1 MDKVNLAITGVALS
15 VTAVTSY
22 LMHKRLAGARSER
35 VRNARREVVSILT
48 GEFVNSDSEIQTS
61 VVEALLSNKY
71 RDCKVESSTVTEL
84 PLIIDDLIAGFTENI
99 FITHKEQQK
108 LVKRALALKQKFE
121 SRKSNLEEAIDN
133 WRQSSIPLIAY
144 RLALVLGAGICSGL
158 IVIFLGSIFAP
169 TIMNNLVQLL
179 GILGFA
185 TVIFSFAE
193 YNTLKSRRER
203 NSRYLQKALEDT
215 VAKALRTSVRK
226 AVLEQHARVDA
237 NGHLAEA
244 DLILSVNEN
253 KVPVEIKYSSIRQQT
268 IEQIAN
274 TMEMM
279 NSKNGLLITTSA
291 VGKRIK
297 ELARQKGIIVLEN
310 VTSEADIVKGLENT
324 KLFE

>member
-1 MDKVNLAITGVALS
+1 MDTINLAITGAALS

-22 LMHKRLAGARSER
+22 LLHKKLAGVRSER
-35 VRNARREVVSILT
+35 VKNARREVVGILT
-48 GEFVNSDSEIQTS
+48 SEFVNNDSAIQIP

-99 FITHKEQQK
+99 FITHKERQK
-108 LVKRALALKQKFE
+108 LVERALVLKQEFE
-121 SRKSNLEEAIDN
+121 IRKSNLEETIDN
-133 WRQSSIPLIAY
+133 WKQSSIPLIAY

-158 IVIFLGSIFAP
+158 IVIFLGSIFVP
-169 TIMNNLVQLL
+169 TIMDNIVQLL
-179 GILGFA
+179 CILGFA
-185 TVIFSFAE
+185 TVLSSFAE
-193 YNTLKSRRER
+193 YNTLKSKRER
-203 NSRYLQKALEDT
+203 NSRYLHKALEDT
-215 VAKALRTSVRK
+215 VDRALRISVRN
-226 AVLEQHARVDA
+226 AVLEQHASVDA
-237 NGHLAEA
+237 NGRLAEA

-297 ELARQKGIIVLEN
+297 ELARQNGIIVLEN
-310 VTSEADIVKGLENT
+310 VTSEADIVKELENT

>member
-1 MDKVNLAITGVALS
+1 MDTVNLAITGAALS

-22 LMHKRLAGARSER
+22 LLHKKLAGVRSER
-35 VRNARREVVSILT
+35 VKNARREVVGILT
-48 GEFVNSDSEIQTS
+48 SEFVNNDSAIQIP

-99 FITHKEQQK
+99 FITHKERQK
-108 LVKRALALKQKFE
+108 LVERALVLKQEFE
-121 SRKSNLEEAIDN
+121 IRKSNLEETIDN
-133 WRQSSIPLIAY
+133 WKQSSIPLIAY

-158 IVIFLGSIFAP
+158 IVIFLGSIFVP
-169 TIMNNLVQLL
+169 TIMDNIVQLL
-179 GILGFA
+179 CILGFA
-185 TVIFSFAE
+185 TVLSSFAE
-193 YNTLKSRRER
+193 YNTLKSKRER
-203 NSRYLQKALEDT
+203 NSRYLHKALEDT
-215 VAKALRTSVRK
+215 VDRALRISVRN
-226 AVLEQHARVDA
+226 AVLEQHASVDA
-237 NGHLAEA
+237 NGRLAEA

-297 ELARQKGIIVLEN
+297 ELARQNGIIVLEN
-310 VTSEADIVKGLENT
+310 VTSEADIVKELENT